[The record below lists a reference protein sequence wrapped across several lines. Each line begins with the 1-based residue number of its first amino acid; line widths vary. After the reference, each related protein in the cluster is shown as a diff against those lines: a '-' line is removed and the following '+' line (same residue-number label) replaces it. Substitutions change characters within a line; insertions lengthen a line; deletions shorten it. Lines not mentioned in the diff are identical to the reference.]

1 MSYQKAALR
10 LAIFPIVLAAASF
23 LGLVGFAQDPR
34 QTQTQDPMDKP
45 RNVKP
50 ELKKAYKDWL
60 DKDVTYII
68 TEEERKAFK
77 KLATDDERERFI
89 EEFWR
94 RRDPDPD
101 TDENEFKE
109 EYYERIAY
117 ANEHFA
123 SGIPGWKSDRG
134 RIWIMYGKP
143 DERETHPMGG
153 SYDRPSYEGGGNT
166 TTYPFEIWFYRY
178 IAGVG
183 SGVEIE
189 FVDPTSS
196 GEYRIARNPDEKDA
210 MLNIPGA
217 GLTLSEQ
224 LGLTDK
230 ADRITGL
237 GGVGN
242 QSYKREQDSPFSRL
256 QLLADLSRPP
266 QVKFNDLASAVNTG
280 VIEENPLNFD
290 LRVDFFRQ
298 SDERVITAI
307 TIQTANK
314 DLVFQDSGGLQQARI
329 NIFGRITSV
338 AGRRSGIFED
348 PVITTATPEELT
360 DAKDRKSAY
369 QKAVPLAPG
378 TYKVDV
384 IVRDVASGATGVRH
398 QGFTVPKYDTA
409 KLSTST
415 LVLAAKLEGMGDQP
429 AVGQFIIG
437 QTKVIPNVSG
447 VYLKGQ
453 PVGVYLQV
461 YNAGIDQTTLRPSV
475 DVEYALTK
483 DGKEIGKQPEDWRG
497 LSDSGQR
504 LTLARLIDTRQLTNG
519 EYELT
524 IRIRDRVSGQALSPS
539 AKFTVQ

>member
-1 MSYQKAALR
+1 MSYQKSVFRLTLFSLVLVVAAL
-10 LAIFPIVLAAASF
+10 
-23 LGLVGFAQDPR
+23 GGFAQDK
-34 QTQTQDPMDKP
+34 TKSQDPMDKP

-60 DKDVTYII
+60 EKDVTYVI
-68 TEEERKAFK
+68 TDEERKAFK

-153 SYDRPSYEGGGNT
+153 QYERPSYEGGGET
-166 TTYPFEIWFYRY
+166 STYPFENWFYRY
-178 IAGVG
+178 LPGVG
-183 SGVEIE
+183 SGIEIE
-189 FVDPTSS
+189 FVDPTGS
-196 GEYRIARNPDEKDA
+196 GEYRIARNPNEKDA
-210 MLNIPGA
+210 LLNVPGG

-224 LGLTDK
+224 LGLSDK
-230 ADRITGL
+230 GDRISGL
-237 GGVGN
+237 GGVGTAN
-242 QSYKREQDSPFSRL
+242 YQREQDSPFARL

-266 QVKFNDLASAVNTG
+266 QIKFNDLASAVNTG

-290 LRVDFFRQ
+290 VRVDFFRQ

-307 TIQTANK
+307 TIQVDNK

-338 AGRRSGIFED
+338 AGRRAGTFED
-348 PVITTATPEELT
+348 PVITTATIEELS
-360 DAKDRKSAY
+360 DAKVRKSAY
-369 QKAVPLAPG
+369 QKAVALAPG

-398 QGFTVPKYDTA
+398 IALPVPKYDPQ

-415 LVLAAKLEGMGDQP
+415 LVLAAKLESLNDQP
-429 AVGQFIIG
+429 AVGQFVIG

-447 VYLKGQ
+447 IYHRGE
-453 PVGVYLQV
+453 PMGVYLQV
-461 YNAGIDQTTLRPSV
+461 YNAGVDQTTLRPSV
-475 DVEYALTK
+475 DVEYVLLK
-483 DGKEIGKQPEDWRG
+483 DGKEVGKQAEDWRG

-504 LTLARLIDTRQLTNG
+504 LTLARLIDTRQLAPG

-524 IRIRDRVSGQALSPS
+524 IRIRDRVSGQSLTPS
-539 AKFTVQ
+539 AKFTVAQQ

>member
-1 MSYQKAALR
+1 MSYQKAPLR
-10 LAIFPIVLAAASF
+10 LAIFSLVLAAAS
-23 LGLVGFAQDPR
+23 LPGFAQDPR
-34 QTQTQDPMDKP
+34 QSQDPMDKP

-60 DKDVTYII
+60 EKDVTYVI
-68 TEEERKAFK
+68 TDEERKAFK

-153 SYDRPSYEGGGNT
+153 NYDRPSYEGGGNT
-166 TTYPFEIWFYRY
+166 STYPFEIWFYRY
-178 IAGVG
+178 LAGVG

-189 FVDPTSS
+189 FVDPTGS
-196 GEYRIARNPDEKDA
+196 GEYRIARNPNEKDA
-210 MLNIPGA
+210 LLTIPGA

-224 LGLTDK
+224 LGLSDK
-230 ADRITGL
+230 SERISGM

-242 QSYKREQDSPFSRL
+242 NNYQREQDSPFSRL

-266 QVKFNDLASAVNTG
+266 QVKFNDLASLTNQPS
-280 VIEENPLNFD
+280 IEENPLNFD
-290 LRVDFFRQ
+290 VRVDFFRQ

-307 TIQTANK
+307 TIQVENR

-338 AGRRSGIFED
+338 AGRRAGVFED
-348 PVITTATPEELT
+348 PVITTATTQELSE
-360 DAKDRKSAY
+360 AKDRKSAY
-369 QKAVPLAPG
+369 QKAVALAPG

-384 IVRDVASGATGVRH
+384 IVRDVTSGATGVRH
-398 QGFTVPKYDTA
+398 IALPVPRYDPQ

-415 LVLAAKLEGMGDQP
+415 LVLAAKLESLLDQP
-429 AVGQFIIG
+429 AVGQFVIG
-437 QTKVIPNVSG
+437 NTKVIPNVSG
-447 VYLKGQ
+447 IYRRGA

-475 DVEYALTK
+475 DVEYVLLK
-483 DGKEIGKQPEDWRG
+483 DGKELGKQAEDWRG
-497 LSDSGQR
+497 MSDSGQR
-504 LTLARLIDTRQLTNG
+504 LTLARLIDSRALAPG
-519 EYELT
+519 EYELA
-524 IRIRDRVSGQALSPS
+524 IRIHDRVSGQALAPA
-539 AKFTVQ
+539 AKFTVVDEKR

>member
-1 MSYQKAALR
+1 MSYKNAALR
-10 LAIFPIVLAAASF
+10 LVVFSF
-23 LGLVGFAQDPR
+23 AMTATSLMGFAQDDPKKS
-34 QTQTQDPMDKP
+34 QDPMDKP

-60 DKDVTYII
+60 EKDVTYVI
-68 TEEERKAFK
+68 TDEERKAFK

-117 ANEHFA
+117 ANEHFS
-123 SGIPGWKSDRG
+123 SGMPGWRSDRG

-153 SYDRPSYEGGGNT
+153 NYERPSYEGGGNT

-178 IAGVG
+178 LAGVG
-183 SGVEIE
+183 SGIEIE
-189 FVDPTSS
+189 FVDPSGS
-196 GEYRIARNPDEKDA
+196 GEYHIARNPDEKDA
-210 MLNIPGA
+210 LLMVPNA
-217 GLTLSEQ
+217 GLTLSEE
-224 LGLTDK
+224 LGLTSK
-230 ADRITGL
+230 ADRVTGL
-237 GGVGN
+237 GNVGSN
-242 QSYKREQDSPFSRL
+242 NYQREQDSPFSRL

-266 QVKFNDLASAVNTG
+266 QVKFNDLQSAVNTG
-280 VIEENPLNFD
+280 VIEENPLNFEV
-290 LRVDFFRQ
+290 RADFFRQ

-307 TIQTANK
+307 TIQVENK
-314 DLVFQDSGGLQQARI
+314 DLVFTDVGGLQQARI

-338 AGRRSGIFED
+338 AGRRAGVFED
-348 PVITTATPEELT
+348 PVITTATAQELN

-369 QKAVPLAPG
+369 QKAVALAPG

-398 QGFTVPKYDTA
+398 IALPVPRYDPQ

-415 LVLAAKLEGMGDQP
+415 LILAAKLESLGDRP
-429 AVGQFIIG
+429 AVGQFVIG
-437 QTKVIPNVSG
+437 TTKVIPNVAG
-447 VYLKGQ
+447 IYHRGD

-475 DVEYALTK
+475 DVDYALMK
-483 DGKEIGKQPEDWRG
+483 DGKEIGKQAEDWRG

-504 LTLARLIDTRQLTNG
+504 LTLARLIDTRQLAPG

-524 IRIRDRVSGQALSPS
+524 IRIRDRVSGQALAPA

>member
-1 MSYQKAALR
+1 MSYQNASLR
-10 LAIFPIVLAAASF
+10 LAVFLLVLAGTSLF
-23 LGLVGFAQDPR
+23 GFAQDK
-34 QTQTQDPMDKP
+34 TKSQDPMDKP

-60 DKDVTYII
+60 EKDVTYVI
-68 TEEERKAFK
+68 TDEERRAFK

-143 DERETHPMGG
+143 DERETHPSGG
-153 SYDRPSYEGGGNT
+153 NYERPSNEGGGNT
-166 TTYPFEIWFYRY
+166 STYPFETWFYRY
-178 IAGVG
+178 LPGVG

-189 FVDPTSS
+189 FVDPTGS

-210 MLNIPGA
+210 LLNIPGA

-224 LGLTDK
+224 LGLSSK
-230 ADRITGL
+230 ADRVV
-237 GGVGN
+237 GVGAVG
-242 QSYKREQDSPFSRL
+242 SARSTREQDSPFSRL
-256 QLLADLSRPP
+256 QLLADLARPP

-290 LRVDFFRQ
+290 VRVDFFRQ

-307 TIQTANK
+307 TIQVENK

-338 AGRRSGIFED
+338 AGRRAGVFED
-348 PVITTATPEELT
+348 PVITTATTEELS
-360 DAKDRKSAY
+360 DAKGRKSAY
-369 QKAVPLAPG
+369 QKAVALAPG

-398 QGFTVPKYDTA
+398 IALPVPKYDPT

-415 LVLAAKLEGMGDQP
+415 LVLAAKLESLVDKP
-429 AVGQFIIG
+429 AVGQFVIG
-437 QTKVIPNVSG
+437 QAKVIPNVSG
-447 VYLKGQ
+447 IYHRGS
-453 PVGVYLQV
+453 PIGVYLQV
-461 YNAGIDQTTLRPSV
+461 YNAGDRKSV
-475 DVEYALTK
+475 V
-483 DGKEIGKQPEDWRG
+483 
-497 LSDSGQR
+497 
-504 LTLARLIDTRQLTNG
+504 
-519 EYELT
+519 
-524 IRIRDRVSGQALSPS
+524 
-539 AKFTVQ
+539 

>member
-1 MSYQKAALR
+1 MFYQKAAFR
-10 LAIFPIVLAAASF
+10 LAIFPLVLTGASMF
-23 LGLVGFAQDPR
+23 GFAQKE
-34 QTQTQDPMDKP
+34 QQSQDPTEKP

-60 DKDVTYII
+60 EKDVTYVI
-68 TEEERKAFK
+68 TDEERKAFK

-123 SGIPGWKSDRG
+123 SGIPGWKTDRG

-143 DERETHPMGG
+143 DGQETHPMGG
-153 SYDRPSYEGGGNT
+153 SYDRPSYEGGGST
-166 TTYPFEIWFYRY
+166 STYPFETWFYRY
-178 IAGVG
+178 LPGIG
-183 SGVEIE
+183 SGIEIE
-189 FVDPTSS
+189 FVDPTGS
-196 GEYRIARNPDEKDA
+196 GEYRIARNANEKDA
-210 MLNIPGA
+210 LLMVPGG

-230 ADRITGL
+230 ADRIS
-237 GGVGN
+237 GVDNG
-242 QSYKREQDSPFSRL
+242 QAGYQREQDSPFSRL
-256 QLLADLSRPP
+256 QLLANLSRPP
-266 QVKFNDLASAVNTG
+266 QVKFSDLQSAVNTG

-290 LRVDFFRQ
+290 VRVDFFRQ
-298 SDERVITAI
+298 SDERVITAF
-307 TIQTANK
+307 TIQTENR
-314 DLVFQDSGGLQQARI
+314 DLTFADSGGLQQARM

-338 AGRRSGIFED
+338 AGRRAGVFED
-348 PVITTATPEELT
+348 PVITTATTEELNE
-360 DAKDRKSAY
+360 AKGRKSAY
-369 QKAVPLAPG
+369 QKAVGLTPG

-384 IVRDVASGATGVRH
+384 IVRDVTSGATGVRH
-398 QGFTVPKYDTA
+398 IGFTVPKYDPQ

-415 LVLAAKLEGMGDQP
+415 LVLAAKLESLVDKP
-429 AVGQFIIG
+429 AVGQFVIG

-447 VYLKGQ
+447 IYHRGQ

-475 DVEYALTK
+475 DVDYILTR
-483 DGKEIGKQPEDWRG
+483 DGKEIGKQAEDWRG
-497 LSDSGQR
+497 MSDSGQR
-504 LTLARLIDTRQLTNG
+504 LTLARLVDTQALGLG
-519 EYELT
+519 EFELT
-524 IRIRDRVSGQALSPS
+524 IRIRDRVSGQTLMPA
-539 AKFTVQ
+539 AKFSVIQ

>member
-1 MSYQKAALR
+1 MSFQKFALR
-10 LAIFPIVLAAASF
+10 LALILSLFPGASPRMI
-23 LGLVGFAQDPR
+23 AQDK
-34 QTQTQDPMDKP
+34 QQDPSTKP

-68 TEEERKAFK
+68 TDEERKAFK

-117 ANEHFA
+117 ANEHFT
-123 SGIPGWKSDRG
+123 SGIPGWKTDRG

-153 SYDRPSYEGGGNT
+153 SYERPSYEGGGST

-178 IAGVG
+178 LAGVG
-183 SGVEIE
+183 SGIEIE
-189 FVDPTSS
+189 FVDPTGS
-196 GEYRIARNPDEKDA
+196 GEYRIARNPNEKDA
-210 MLNIPGA
+210 LLMVPGA

-224 LGLTDK
+224 LGLSNK
-230 ADRITGL
+230 ADRISGI
-237 GGVGN
+237 GGIGN
-242 QSYKREQDSPFSRL
+242 GQYQREQDSPFSRL

-266 QVKFNDLASAVNTG
+266 QVKFNDLAAAVNTG
-280 VIEENPLNFD
+280 VVEENPLNFD
-290 LRVDFFRQ
+290 LRIDFFRQ
-298 SDERVITAI
+298 SDERVITAF
-307 TIQTANK
+307 TIQAENK
-314 DLVFQDSGGLQQARI
+314 DLVFQDSGGLQQARM
-329 NIFGRITSV
+329 NIFARITSV
-338 AGRRSGIFED
+338 AGRRVGIFED
-348 PVITTATPEELT
+348 PVITTATAQELVE
-360 DAKDRKSAY
+360 AKDRKSAY

-384 IVRDVASGATGVRH
+384 IVRDVASGATGLK
-398 QGFTVPKYDTA
+398 QLGFTVPKYDQE

-415 LVLAAKLEGMGDQP
+415 MILAARLESLTDQP
-429 AVGQFIIG
+429 AVGQFVIG
-437 QTKVIPNVSG
+437 TTKVIPNVSG
-447 VYLKGQ
+447 VYKRGQ

-475 DVEYALTK
+475 DVEYSLIK
-483 DGKEIGKQPEDWRG
+483 DGKELGKQSEDWKG
-497 LSDSGQR
+497 MSDSGQR
-504 LTLARLIDTRQLTNG
+504 LTLARLIDTRNLGAG
-519 EYELT
+519 EYEVA
-524 IRIRDRVSGQALSPS
+524 IRIRDRVTGQSLSPS
-539 AKFTVQ
+539 QKFTVTQ